1 MIVLAAYYFG
11 KPGTGDEVEEHLRG
25 MAVEV
30 KKFEPGC
37 ALFQASRSRENP
49 DDFLLYE
56 HYTDEEAL
64 AAHRE
69 TPHFQSIIEG
79 TIIPLLEKRERA
91 LYTLAVE

>member
-11 KPGTGDEVEEHLRG
+11 KPGTGDTVEENLRK

-30 KKFEPGC
+30 KKSEPGC
-37 ALFQASRSRENP
+37 AFYQASRSQENP
-49 DDFLLYE
+49 DNFLLYE
-56 HYTDEEAL
+56 HYTDQEAL
-64 AAHRE
+64 EAHRT

-79 TIIPLLEKRERA
+79 TIIPLLDKRERA